1 MNTSDNNGTDRP
13 DTYRLSWRV
22 LLAISL
28 AFWIFATVSA
38 VLYVDGITQHMPDA
52 MRADYFAPWQA
63 RVLQYALLFP
73 PLLGCYWLALRIGW
87 SSLRRSLPKQ
97 LLLGIGFAMLA
108 RPALLAAMWLMHSGH
123 TGAMPTEEVLPKCE
137 KATPECVG
145 WPQFFWAYIRSS
157 GISSTADFLIRYG
170 FGLAL
175 LTGAALS
182 KRYHEST
189 LRVAT
194 LERQW
199 NAARLS
205 ALRMQLSPHAL
216 FNLLHVI
223 RGQISWDPPAAQRM
237 VVQLGDLL
245 RRLLHAG
252 EQEFSHLHEEIEFVR
267 MYLELQQQRFADRLS
282 IALPT
287 NELPDVWVPS
297 LILQP
302 LVANAVTHSLHGH
315 QEPVLISVTVA
326 VKHDQLVIT
335 ICNDT
340 NADAD
345 IADEH
350 IGIRNTRERL
360 AVHFGDRASLR
371 SARDGD
377 NKWCA
382 ELRMPQLRDRPQA
395 D

>member
-1 MNTSDNNGTDRP
+1 
-13 DTYRLSWRV
+13 
-22 LLAISL
+22 
-28 AFWIFATVSA
+28 
-38 VLYVDGITQHMPDA
+38 
-52 MRADYFAPWQA
+52 
-63 RVLQYALLFP
+63 
-73 PLLGCYWLALRIGW
+73 
-87 SSLRRSLPKQ
+87 
-97 LLLGIGFAMLA
+97 
-108 RPALLAAMWLMHSGH
+108 
-123 TGAMPTEEVLPKCE
+123 
-137 KATPECVG
+137 
-145 WPQFFWAYIRSS
+145 
-157 GISSTADFLIRYG
+157 
-170 FGLAL
+170 
-175 LTGAALS
+175 
-182 KRYHEST
+182 
-189 LRVAT
+189 
-194 LERQW
+194 
-199 NAARLS
+199 
-205 ALRMQLSPHAL
+205 
-216 FNLLHVI
+216 
-223 RGQISWDPPAAQRM
+223 M

-252 EQEFSHLHEEIEFVR
+252 EQEFSHLHEEIEVVR